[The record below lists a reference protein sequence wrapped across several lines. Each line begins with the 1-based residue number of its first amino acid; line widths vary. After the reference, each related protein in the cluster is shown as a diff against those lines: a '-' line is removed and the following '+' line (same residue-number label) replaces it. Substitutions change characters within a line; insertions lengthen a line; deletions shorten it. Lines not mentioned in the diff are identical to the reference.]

1 MNNYGK
7 SKEKINKLINKQQE
21 IDNTLSNKDYKLQEL
36 HESSNGKLIT
46 YLESDWTLCTKTET
60 YTEDDCFEFSF
71 TFTTNLQIPD
81 NQLINVDHAVLFKGE
96 VIPYKAS
103 EAETVVYGNYNPNLN
118 FVKMTDNKYRV
129 TISGTGIGEGTGDV
143 YAKLIIAIKNYRQY
157 DTVNNYEQS

>member
-1 MNNYGK
+1 MNNYEK
-7 SKEKINKLINKQQE
+7 SKEKINKLINKQQD
-21 IDNTLSNKDYKLQEL
+21 IDNILSNKEYKLQEL
-36 HESSNGKLIT
+36 HESNNGKIIT

-60 YTEDDCFEFSF
+60 YTEDACFEFSF
-71 TFTTNLQIPD
+71 TFTTSLQIPD